1 MEKILNK
8 IEISSTSKRID
19 DILKAGNTTG
29 EYTYHYNQNEESFI
43 KLAREFTVPHFPIHH
58 DADLNVPEKAYL
70 NSLEALL
77 KQIVPYTASIFS
89 SLTYYFDKSEIF
101 HPCFYRIYKYRDQRY
116 LYLLR
121 LDLTYKPSDCTIVD
135 SGSNDVTDSYKTK
148 KLYLESD
155 LIPIIEYTTKNG
167 RIDGFSVEQNISE
180 TWIGETGRGYL
191 LEGIWMDQELTK
203 YLSRLFLPENK
214 KSYPYY
220 PFTCKYRTICH
231 TVTDLS
237 TDGRKRHLIYLHSAR
252 DFVLPLV
259 NEIQNTLKETPTFN
273 RDLPSFK
280 EMKKKVPPFWNKVWE
295 PLRVESY
302 LNKQD
307 MKEFLVDFK

>member
-8 IEISSTSKRID
+8 IKISSTSKRID
-19 DILKAGNTTG
+19 EILKTKGSAGK
-29 EYTYHYNQNEESFI
+29 YSYHYNQNEESFI
-43 KLAREFTVPHFPIHH
+43 KLISEFTVPHFPIHH
-58 DADLNVPEKAYL
+58 DAELDLPEKAYL
-70 NSLEALL
+70 DSLEKLL
-77 KQIVPYTASIFS
+77 KQIVPHTASIFS
-89 SLTYYFDKSEIF
+89 NLTYYFDKSEIF
-101 HPCFYRIYKYRDQRY
+101 HPCFYRIYKYREQRY

-121 LDLTYKPSDCTIVD
+121 LDLSYKPSDSVITD
-135 SGSNDVTDSYKTK
+135 PGSNDVTDSYKTK

-167 RIDGFSVEQNISE
+167 KIDGFAVEQNISE

-191 LEGIWMDQELTK
+191 LEGIWIDQELTK
-203 YLSRLFLPENK
+203 FLSRLFLPENK

-237 TDGRKRHLIYLHSAR
+237 PDGRKKHLIYLHSAR
-252 DFVLPLV
+252 AFVLPRI
-259 NEIQNTLKETPTFN
+259 NEIQNVLKETPSFN
-273 RDLPSFK
+273 REHQSFT
-280 EMKKKVPPFWNKVWE
+280 EMKKKVPSYWNKVWE
-295 PLRVESY
+295 PLKVESY

-307 MKEFLVDFK
+307 MKEFHIVFE